1 MSMRSPGTL
10 AASVTLAL
18 ILGATLDAA
27 DISGAWG
34 LEFTRTGRPELY
46 QGECSLKQEGDRL
59 SGSCL
64 SGFEN
69 IVPVVGSVKGATVTF
84 RYTAGIDSGS
94 ELTFSGQLDEKETFI
109 KGTWRFVDP
118 QGNEGGGAF
127 TATKR

>member
-1 MSMRSPGTL
+1 MSPHAFRRTAAGVAL
-10 AASVTLAL
+10 ALALGASVA
-18 ILGATLDAA
+18 AA
-27 DISGAWG
+27 DISGSWG
-34 LEFTRTGRPELY
+34 LEFQRDGRPELY

-69 IVPVVGSVKGATVTF
+69 IVPVVGSVKDATVTF

-94 ELTFSGQLDEKETFI
+94 TLTFSGQLDERETSI
-109 KGTWRFVDP
+109 KGKWRFVDP
-118 QGNEGGGAF
+118 QGNEGGGTF